1 MPEHSLHSFFD
12 VARTVGKSPA
22 FVQGAG
28 GNISWKNGEKMYVKA
43 SGFFMRHLERG
54 RGYTCCA
61 FHPLTNFL
69 RRTRSQARYS
79 QSAENGFNAF
89 IEQHVVH
96 KESFGVPSIET
107 GMHAALARAVI
118 HTHNAYINVFGCMR
132 GGGKL
137 LAEILGNGN
146 VHCLPYRNPG
156 LALAKEISLLAEKG
170 AVPPVIVLMNHGLL
184 THAED
189 LDTALRLTLEAS
201 DKIKRYLRK
210 KKISPFR
217 VVKTSAN
224 FSRHL
229 FPDSVVYSHIDYA
242 ALPPEK
248 KEVFWEISSMTNYIL
263 AAIRKLGGK
272 PVYLAAQDVRFIQN
286 MGKEKHRIKML
297 TKNVQSTIVRRA

>member
-1 MPEHSLHSFFD
+1 MLEHSLHSFFNI
-12 VARTVGKSPA
+12 ARTVGKSPA

-28 GNISWKNGEKMYVKA
+28 GNISSKDRKKMYVKA
-43 SGFFMRHLERG
+43 SGFFLRDVKQG
-54 RGYTCCA
+54 KGYTCCMVR
-61 FHPLTNFL
+61 PLVHFL

-132 GGGKL
+132 GGEKL
-137 LAEILGNGN
+137 LADILGKGG

-156 LALAKEISLLAEKG
+156 LALAKEISLLTEKG
-170 AVPPVIVLMNHGLL
+170 AAPPVIVLMNHGLL

-217 VVKTSAN
+217 VLKKSAD

-229 FPDSVVYSHIDYA
+229 FPDSVVYSHVDYA

-248 KEVFWEISSMTNYIL
+248 KQVFYEISSMTNYIL
-263 AAIRKLGGK
+263 AAIRKLGGE
-272 PVYLAAQDVRFIQN
+272 PVYLAAQDIRFIQN
-286 MGKEKHRIKML
+286 MEKEKHRIKML
-297 TKNVQSTIVRRA
+297 TKNAQSTIVRRA